1 MTEDW
6 PPEYVKQPLV
16 KLPPGRVL
24 RFMRAAAEVR
34 GDAREAPVQLPV
46 MEEPETRRQKGDDGR
61 GLVDPRGEGGR
72 CPGLVV
78 VFQKASQFVLGV

>member
-1 MTEDW
+1 VPDDW

-16 KLPPGRVL
+16 ELPHGGVH
-24 RFMRAAAEVR
+24 RFMRAAAEVP
-34 GDAREAPVQLPV
+34 GDAREAPVALPV
-46 MEEPETRRQKGDDGR
+46 MEEPEARRQKGDDGR